1 MKRRVVI
8 VEDDKLL
15 REELRREIDRSEGYE
30 CVDQIGK
37 AELALKIIPK
47 LEPDLV
53 LMDIELPSMDGIA
66 CTAQLKRD
74 YPQLHV
80 LMLTSFEDSDRVF
93 NALKAGVS
101 GYLVKWDSVGN
112 LIERMD
118 EVFEG
123 GSPMTS
129 HIARKVVQ
137 YFHRFEPEPTDGQ
150 KQLSPREKEILELIA
165 GGFIYKEIAVKL
177 DIGFETVRTYVK
189 NIYEKLHIR
198 SRAEAVVYFTKHP
211 KE

>member
-1 MKRRVVI
+1 MKKRVVI
-8 VEDDKLL
+8 VEDDKQL
-15 REELRREIDRSEGYE
+15 REELRREIDRSAGYV

-53 LMDIELPSMDGIA
+53 LMDIELPGMDGIA

-74 YPQLHV
+74 YPKLHV

-137 YFHRFEPEPTDGQ
+137 YFHRFEPEQTGDK
-150 KQLSPREKEILELIA
+150 KQLSPRETEILELIA
-165 GGFIYKEIAVKL
+165 SGFIYKEIAAKL

>member
-1 MKRRVVI
+1 MKKRVVI
-8 VEDDKLL
+8 VEDDKQL

-30 CVDQIGK
+30 CVDQIGR
-37 AELALKIIPK
+37 AELALKIIPT

-53 LMDIELPSMDGIA
+53 LMDIELPGMDGIA

-74 YPQLHV
+74 YPKLHV
-80 LMLTSFEDSDRVF
+80 LVLTSFEDSDRVF

-101 GYLVKWDSVGN
+101 GYLVKWDTVGN

-118 EVFEG
+118 EVFQG

-137 YFHRFEPEPTDGQ
+137 YFHRFEPEPTDDK
-150 KQLSPREKEILELIA
+150 KQLSPREMEILELIA
-165 GGFIYKEIAVKL
+165 GGFIYKEIAAKL

>member
-1 MKRRVVI
+1 MKKRVVI
-8 VEDDKLL
+8 VEDDKRL
-15 REELRREIDRSEGYE
+15 REELRREIDRSAGYE
-30 CVDQIGK
+30 CVDQIGR

-53 LMDIELPSMDGIA
+53 LMDIELPGMDGIA

-74 YPQLHV
+74 YPKLHV
-80 LMLTSFEDSDRVF
+80 LVLTSFEDSDRVF

-101 GYLVKWDSVGN
+101 GYLVKWDTVGN

-118 EVFEG
+118 EVFQG

-137 YFHRFEPEPTDGQ
+137 YFHRFEPESTDDK
-150 KQLSPREKEILELIA
+150 KQLSPREMEILELIA
-165 GGFIYKEIAVKL
+165 AGFIYKEIAAKL

-211 KE
+211 KT